1 MQKLLLKA
9 QELQALWENK
19 YKTVFVHK
27 DGPVLLKQGLT
38 FPNDKPTLGWFKLA
52 RNYNNPLGSLVKVR

>member
-1 MQKLLLKA
+1 MKELLLKA
-9 QELQALWENK
+9 QGIQALWENE

-27 DGPVLLKQGLT
+27 EGPVLLKHGLT
-38 FPNDKPTLGWFKLA
+38 FPNEKPSLGWFKLS